1 MGKLLE
7 LKDRYSDL
15 SNIKFDAMVTENVIE
30 EIMKGKEA
38 NFLTTIS
45 EGAIFNI
52 AAVTDARTR
61 GLEPFYSIKTWSR
74 LGIAKHLGEESND
87 IEMVDRFAAYITVDT
102 ARFAGATKF
111 DRDYA
116 TGKVKFDNQ
125 VQSISDACAK
135 AFKVAAYETIERF
148 PTQRGT
154 VTIKM
159 NDARATFNSI
169 ADVLDAFIEQDFVT
183 ANKVVFSTKL
193 QRKLARLRYVE
204 LTNVSV
210 WDQLLTSYSS
220 LNFEIRQDLNKFDWF
235 FVFDDSQV
243 TTSLEHP
250 FEIRQIES
258 KGYSEMYA
266 GRFTTIGTLIKVPE
280 NFLIADVQGA

>member
-1 MGKLLE
+1 MGKLTK
-7 LKDRYSDL
+7 LKDRYADL
-15 SNIKFDAMVTENVIE
+15 SGIKFDAAINENVIE

-45 EGAIFNI
+45 DGAIFKI
-52 AAVTDARTR
+52 GSVTDARTR
-61 GLEPFYSIKTWSR
+61 GLEPFYTIKTWSR
-74 LGIAKHLGEESND
+74 EGIAKHLGEESND
-87 IEMVDRFAAYITVDT
+87 IEMVDKFAAYITVDT

-135 AFKVAAYETIERF
+135 AFKIAAYETIERF

-154 VTIKM
+154 VVINM
-159 NDARATFNSI
+159 ADPVATFDSI
-169 ADVLDAFIEQDFVT
+169 ANAIDAFVEQDFVT
-183 ANKVVFSTKL
+183 ANKVVFSIKL
-193 QRKLARLRYVE
+193 QRKLSRMRYVE

-210 WDQLLTSYSS
+210 WDQLLTSYSA

-243 TTSLEHP
+243 ITSLEHS
-250 FEIRQIES
+250 FEIRKLGDQ
-258 KGYSEMYA
+258 GFSEMYA

-280 NFLIADVQGA
+280 NFLIADVQAA